1 MPDVRF
7 SDFTLDHSR
16 RQLLRGGEAIHLSP
30 KAFQLLSILIQERPR
45 AISKGDLQKQLWPD
59 TFVTEG
65 NLAGLITELRTALGD
80 DARDPRFIRTVYGFG
95 YSFAAEISDSSKP
108 RRLTRWTT
116 AAGAALLGAAG
127 IILILSLRST
137 IGSSPPTSVAVR
149 SIAVLPFDISGADR
163 ADQHLGL
170 GLPDVLITRLSN
182 VHHLV
187 VRPTSAIRELAGHS
201 VDSRQ
206 AGRHLDVDAVL
217 EGSIRTAPDRIRVT
231 VQLLSVRDQKPIWA
245 GQFDEKRAE
254 MFTIEDKISERVAGA
269 LMLRLTPSEKTLLA
283 KQYTADADAYQF
295 YLQGRYYLQQGLE
308 GRPDGRKSALQL
320 FEKAVEKDPGYA
332 LAWAGLA
339 LGHAGLAVYNQA
351 SPRVHWPKAEAAA
364 LKALQLDHDLSEAH
378 TAAGAVRMFW
388 YLDFAGAEREFL
400 RALEQKPRDILAL
413 RYYEHLLS
421 CTERLDESITL
432 RERVVELDPLSPA
445 FQYELATGYITAR
458 QYDRGIRQA
467 FVVLGMDPNNEPAHF
482 SLATVYTLRH
492 DYEKAIA
499 HARKASELR
508 GGRPQPILG
517 YALGMAG
524 RRAEANEVLEDL
536 KQRGDVTPFGMA
548 IVYLGLGNRDA
559 VFPLLQKGIDER
571 SYALRLKVEP
581 MLDPIRSDPRFA
593 ALLRRAGF
601 RVE

>member
-65 NLAGLITELRTALGD
+65 NLPGLVTELRTALGD

-95 YSFAAEISDSSKP
+95 YSFAAEFSDSSEP

-149 SIAVLPFDISGADR
+149 SIAVLPFDISGTDR
-163 ADQHLGL
+163 AEQHLGL

-187 VRPTSAIRELAGHS
+187 VRPTSAIRELAGHG

-206 AGRHLDVDAVL
+206 AGRHLNVDAVL
-217 EGSIRTAPDRIRVT
+217 EGSIRTSADRIRVT
-231 VQLLSVRDQKPIWA
+231 VQLLNVREQKPIWA

-254 MFTIEDKISERVAGA
+254 MFTIEDKISARVADA
-269 LMLRLTPSEKTLLA
+269 LMLRLTPSEKTLLT

-351 SPRVHWPKAEAAA
+351 SPRVHWPKAEAAT
-364 LKALQLDHDLSEAH
+364 LKALQLDHDLAEAH

-388 YLDFAGAEREFL
+388 YLDFAAAEREFL
-400 RALEQKPRDILAL
+400 RALEQNPRDILAL
-413 RYYEHLLS
+413 RYYEHLLA
-421 CTERLDESITL
+421 CTGRSEESIAL

-445 FQYELATGYITAR
+445 FQYELAAGYITAR

-467 FVVLGMDPNNEPAHF
+467 FVTLGMDPNNVAAHV

-492 DYEKAIA
+492 DYEKAIT

-508 GGRPQPILG
+508 GGRPQPVLG

-524 RRAEANEVLEDL
+524 RRTEANEVLENL
-536 KQRGDVTPFGMA
+536 KQREDVTPFGIA

-581 MLDPIRSDPRFA
+581 MFDPIRSDPRFA
-593 ALLRRAGF
+593 ALLRHAGL
-601 RVE
+601 RID